1 MNTLQT
7 FHDPQCFQ
15 NGTPAVAHNIAG
27 RRWNTSADPINQ
39 SKRCPVRGIS
49 QNARKCKTA
58 PRYRLTPPQKKT
70 MPDGY
75 ETPSEHQRR
84 PQRMSGCRCTQSRVD
99 VGTPTQTPTHGYP
112 EIDPRTHQFSRVR
125 APVEKNMA
133 APTNKNGGAH

>member
-1 MNTLQT
+1 MSGTRNFPECTKM
-7 FHDPQCFQ
+7 Q
-15 NGTPAVAHNIAG
+15 NSEGKFKDWRSSHPRLT
-27 RRWNTSADPINQ
+27 Q
-39 SKRCPVRGIS
+39 
-49 QNARKCKTA
+49 A

-84 PQRMSGCRCTQSRVD
+84 PQPRNGRPMRMSGCRCTQSRVD

-125 APVEKNMA
+125 APVDGKH
-133 APTNKNGGAH
+133 GGALKKHGGAPCLH